1 MTVGFYFDEH
11 MPRSAAK
18 GLIERGYEV
27 IMAVDVDMV
36 RKDDDHQHLPYAT
49 EHSLVM
55 VTFDRE
61 FAGRTMPRTGHTGL
75 ICISE
80 KFRTDIGGIIR
91 LLAAFSDSHNLE
103 EISGQVFWL
112 K

>member
-18 GLIERGYEV
+18 GLINQNIEV

-36 RKDDDHQHLPYAT
+36 RKDDDNQHLPYAA
-49 EHSLVM
+49 EHNLVM

-61 FAGRTMPRTGHTGL
+61 FAGRTMQRIDHAGL

-80 KFRTDIGGIIR
+80 KLRTDIGGIIR
-91 LLAAFSDSHNLE
+91 LLAKFNDDQTQESAA
-103 EISGQVFWL
+103 GAVFWL

>member
-11 MPRSAAK
+11 MPRSVSK
-18 GLIERGYEV
+18 GLIDQGLEV

-36 RKDDDHQHLPYAT
+36 RKDDDNQHLPYAT
-49 EHSLVM
+49 EHNLVM

-61 FAGRTMPRTGHTGL
+61 FAGRTMSRTDHSGL
-75 ICISE
+75 VCISE

-91 LLAAFSDSHNLE
+91 LLTKFNKDYTLE
-103 EISGQVFWL
+103 STEGSVFWL

>member
-1 MTVGFYFDEH
+1 MIVGFYFDEH

-18 GLIERGYEV
+18 GLIDRGCDV
-27 IMAVDVDMV
+27 VMAVDVEMV
-36 RKDDDHQHLPYAT
+36 RKDDDHQHLPYAA
-49 EHSLVM
+49 ERELVM

-61 FAGRTMPRTGHTGL
+61 FAGRTMSRADHAGL

-80 KFRTDIGGIIR
+80 KRRTDIGGIIR
-91 LLAAFSDSHNLE
+91 LLVEFSEHHTLESAA
-103 EISGQVFWL
+103 GMVFWL